1 MLDEPMFD
9 EEMAEDERD
18 EDDDENE
25 NDGWKI
31 RGLRDFRDVGVT
43 GVWQMGVLGA
53 VTKLLLL

>member
-1 MLDEPMFD
+1 MFD